1 MVMET
6 GVTTV
11 EIANAFASGS
21 GVQASTMKVTLTL
34 MAVALAITFFSWV
47 LSVLFDNYR
56 EGQLKQEEVFTA
68 TIKLFLLLCFLVW
81 VLV

>member
-1 MVMET
+1 MVMKT
-6 GVTTV
+6 GVTSV

-21 GVQASTMKVTLTL
+21 GIQASTMKVTLTL
-34 MAVALAITFFSWV
+34 IAVALVITFFSWI

-56 EGQLKQEEVFTA
+56 DGQLKQEEVFAA
-68 TIKLFLLLCFLVW
+68 TIKLFLLLCFFVW

>member
-6 GVTTV
+6 GGTTI
-11 EIANAFASGS
+11 EIANAFAYGS
-21 GVQASTMKVTLTL
+21 GIQASTMKVTLTL

-56 EGQLKQEEVFTA
+56 EGQLKQEEVFAA
-68 TIKLFLLLCFLVW
+68 TIKLFLLLCFFVW
-81 VLV
+81 VMV

>member
-1 MVMET
+1 MVMKT
-6 GVTTV
+6 GATTA

-56 EGQLKQEEVFTA
+56 EGQLEQEEVFAA

>member
-1 MVMET
+1 MVMKT
-6 GVTTV
+6 GVTSV

-21 GVQASTMKVTLTL
+21 GIQASTMKVTLTL
-34 MAVALAITFFSWV
+34 MAVALVITFFSWI

-56 EGQLKQEEVFTA
+56 DGQLKQEEVFAA
-68 TIKLFLLLCFLVW
+68 TIKLFLLLCFFVW